1 MTIPGTDSETDG
13 TTQETET
20 LDGTNDQTAANGEG
34 SGETTPSS
42 DGYDEDFLRKLDTF
56 DPSKV
61 DPASLPKGFNDRFIP
76 KSEFTRKTQALA
88 EEKRAIAEREK
99 AVFELAR
106 KSIEGR
112 DKTPA
117 GPTPQEQ
124 KRQELLSLAT
134 AGDPEALSA
143 LIKMEAQAITAP
155 MEEDRA
161 IRRAAEAA
169 RASDPAV
176 VKHWDSI
183 IHTLSTDPVIN
194 ELASQNGHK
203 YADKVMLALAIE
215 AERNEL
221 RTALPARDAEIA
233 SLKAKL
239 STYEKERVTSLPPST
254 TRAGVTAGRPAVGE
268 ANNINEA
275 AYAAW
280 IESGGR
286 REDFR

>member
-1 MTIPGTDSETDG
+1 MTIPGTDSMADG
-13 TTQETET
+13 TTEETRT
-20 LDGTNDQTAANGEG
+20 LDAANDQPEATDGGAGENTT
-34 SGETTPSS
+34 SG
-42 DGYDEDFLRKLDTF
+42 DGYDEDFLRKLATF
-56 DPSKV
+56 DPSKA
-61 DPASLPKGFNDRFIP
+61 DPTTLPKEFNDRFIP
-76 KSEFTRKTQALA
+76 KAEFTRKTQALA

-99 AVFELAR
+99 AILEVTR
-106 KSIEGR
+106 KVIEGR
-112 DKTPA
+112 DKPT
-117 GPTPQEQ
+117 GPSPQEQ

-143 LIKMEAQAITAP
+143 LIKMEADVRMAP

-161 IRRAAEAA
+161 IRRAAETA